1 MWLMFALFTLGI
13 IYLMQVNSL
22 STKGYEIK
30 KLEQRL
36 VELKEAN
43 GRLELESR
51 SLKAVETIQSEAKLL
66 NLVPSGGVN
75 YVPGNDYAFHK

>member
-1 MWLMFALFTLGI
+1 MGFLFMLGVA
-13 IYLMQVNSL
+13 YLFQVNSL

-36 VELKEAN
+36 LELKETSE
-43 GRLELESR
+43 RLELEAR
-51 SLKAVETIQSEAKLL
+51 SLKAVETIQGEAKML

-75 YVPGNDYAFHK
+75 YFPGNDYAFQR